1 TPRPVTIEANT
12 LSKYYGDSDPRF
24 TYKVVS
30 KIKPLLGDDLG
41 VTLTRAKGKNVDS
54 YTITMPDPA
63 TNSNYKVTL
72 TPNTK
77 FAITPRP
84 VTITADTLSKYYGD
98 SDPRFTYTVTSEIKP
113 LSGDDLGVTLTRAKG
128 KNVDSYTIT
137 MPDPATNGNY
147 DVTLTSNT
155 QFTINPLRVTV
166 KATNQTKVYGTHD
179 SELTLDDPTAI
190 LVKGDKETDLKV
202 TLGWDHNQNVGDHQI
217 TGTTTPSNYQVTV
230 IPGTLKITPAS
241 ASLEISDVKLTYGD
255 QPIFNEKFSAGL
267 RLRDLNQT
275 DFEVV
280 DQHNTV
286 IAPDQLK
293 ADGNYTIRLTD
304 AGKAALLAATPNYKF
319 TDIKLGQL
327 VVAKRKVTVQVA
339 NQLQYAGTT
348 TPQNDISLVAGTL
361 FSDDDLSAL
370 RLALTTPDTRA
381 VGTYAITAV
390 AENANYDVTVLPGQ
404 LTVLGRDVAADGTV
418 TITEKDADGQVVR
431 VTKQWPDQTTTI
443 YSNDPSTNQQVVTEL
458 VDQRVVSQQTITS
471 GDTRVVLPD
480 GTGAVTV
487 VNVIDPENP
496 SFEHY
501 AIDPDGDGVSSADEL
516 AMGTDPLKADTDG
529 DGIDDG
535 TELRNHTNPL
545 VADAPQKLEEPQ
557 RVVAQPQVAT
567 IKPLTSTVATQQST
581 PSKQSATKLPQ
592 TSDETSHGL
601 AALGLLL
608 MTFLTGLVTRKRH

>member
-1 TPRPVTIEANT
+1 
-12 LSKYYGDSDPRF
+12 
-24 TYKVVS
+24 
-30 KIKPLLGDDLG
+30 
-41 VTLTRAKGKNVDS
+41 
-54 YTITMPDPA
+54 
-63 TNSNYKVTL
+63 
-72 TPNTK
+72 
-77 FAITPRP
+77 
-84 VTITADTLSKYYGD
+84 
-98 SDPRFTYTVTSEIKP
+98 
-113 LSGDDLGVTLTRAKG
+113 
-128 KNVDSYTIT
+128 
-137 MPDPATNGNY
+137 
-147 DVTLTSNT
+147 
-155 QFTINPLRVTV
+155 
-166 KATNQTKVYGTHD
+166 
-179 SELTLDDPTAI
+179 
-190 LVKGDKETDLKV
+190 
-202 TLGWDHNQNVGDHQI
+202 
-217 TGTTTPSNYQVTV
+217 
-230 IPGTLKITPAS
+230 
-241 ASLEISDVKLTYGD
+241 
-255 QPIFNEKFSAGL
+255 
-267 RLRDLNQT
+267 
-275 DFEVV
+275 
-280 DQHNTV
+280 
-286 IAPDQLK
+286 
-293 ADGNYTIRLTD
+293 
-304 AGKAALLAATPNYKF
+304 
-319 TDIKLGQL
+319 
-327 VVAKRKVTVQVA
+327 
-339 NQLQYAGTT
+339 
-348 TPQNDISLVAGTL
+348 
-361 FSDDDLSAL
+361 
-370 RLALTTPDTRA
+370 
-381 VGTYAITAV
+381 
-390 AENANYDVTVLPGQ
+390 
-404 LTVLGRDVAADGTV
+404 VAADGTV

-567 IKPLTSTVATQQST
+567 VKPLTSTVATQQST